1 MKIFDFCKKFSP
13 KNQKETSVGQILSV
27 LSDKISKWRNLS
39 DYRTMR
45 YLFFARTA
53 FFRRGVFSHA
63 RVRACGHMRAR
74 THLCNACAFIMG
86 ARRTEFQLSA
96 FYDSFAKLFYPAS
109 SQKAKLRNFRRKTVP
124 KLAKSGKKREIRLE
138 TAEKRLFAAMKG
150 RYSSEKAVN
159 RRKKEKKEKNEKKLK
174 NFVLSSKF

>member
-1 MKIFDFCKKFSP
+1 MAKF
-13 KNQKETSVGQILSV
+13 IR
-27 LSDKISKWRNLS
+27 LSD
-39 DYRTMR
+39 DAVFV
-45 YLFFARTA
+45 FFARTA

-96 FYDSFAKLFYPAS
+96 FYVSFAELFHPAS
-109 SQKAKLRNFRRKTVP
+109 SQKAKLRNFRGGKQCGTIQN
-124 KLAKSGKKREIRLE
+124 SGKKREIRLE

-150 RYSSEKAVN
+150 RYSPEKTVK
-159 RRKKEKKEKNEKKLK
+159 RRKPAKKRKKRKNEK
-174 NFVLSSKF
+174 N

>member
-1 MKIFDFCKKFSP
+1 M
-13 KNQKETSVGQILSV
+13 SV
-27 LSDKISKWRNLS
+27 LSDEMSKWRNLS

-96 FYDSFAKLFYPAS
+96 FYDCVAELFHPAS
-109 SQKAKLRNFRRKTVP
+109 FQKAQLRKFRRK
-124 KLAKSGKKREIRLE
+124 KCRSLQNSGKKREIRLE

-150 RYSSEKAVN
+150 RYSSDKTVK
-159 RRKKEKKEKNEKKLK
+159 RRKPAKKREKRKKTKKN
-174 NFVLSSKF
+174 

>member
-1 MKIFDFCKKFSP
+1 MKIFDFCKKFPP

-27 LSDKISKWRNLS
+27 LSDEISKWRNLS

-74 THLCNACAFIMG
+74 THLCNACAFISWREKNGISAVGVLCFFCG
-86 ARRTEFQLSA
+86 AFSSGELPKSKIAEFSGGG
-96 FYDSFAKLFYPAS
+96 
-109 SQKAKLRNFRRKTVP
+109 TVP
-124 KLAKSGKKREIRLE
+124 KLAKSGKKREIRFE
-138 TAEKRLFAAMKG
+138 TAEKRLLAAMKG
-150 RYSSEKAVN
+150 RYSSEKAAK
-159 RRKKEKKEKNEKKLK
+159 RRKPAKKRGKRKKTKKN
-174 NFVLSSKF
+174 

>member
-13 KNQKETSVGQILSV
+13 KNQKETS
-27 LSDKISKWRNLS
+27 SDKFCLS
-39 DYRTMR
+39 YRTKYQNGEIYPTIGR
-45 YLFFARTA
+45 CGICFFARTA

-63 RVRACGHMRAR
+63 RVRACEHMRAR

-86 ARRTEFQLSA
+86 ARRTEFQLST
-96 FYDSFAKLFYPAS
+96 FYDCFAELFHPAS
-109 SQKAKLRNFRRKTVP
+109 SQKAKLRNFRGKTVP

-150 RYSSEKAVN
+150 RYSSEKTIK
-159 RRKKEKKEKNEKKLK
+159 RRKPAKKREKRKKRK
-174 NFVLSSKF
+174 KIKKF

>member
-1 MKIFDFCKKFSP
+1 M
-13 KNQKETSVGQILSV
+13 SV
-27 LSDKISKWRNLS
+27 LSDEISKWRNLS

-45 YLFFARTA
+45 YLFFAPTA

-63 RVRACGHMRAR
+63 RVRACEHMRAR

-96 FYDSFAKLFYPAS
+96 FYVSFAELFHPAS
-109 SQKAKLRNFRRKTVP
+109 SQKAKLRNFRGGAVP

-138 TAEKRLFAAMKG
+138 TAEKRLLAAMKG
-150 RYSSEKAVN
+150 RYSSEKVVK
-159 RRKKEKKEKNEKKLK
+159 RRKPAKKREKEKNEKKLK
-174 NFVLSSKF
+174 NFKKVRKNS

>member
-1 MKIFDFCKKFSP
+1 MKSHSGFLLDIQIKNTIQFYHIYKKIARKKQWIFKNNLKIFDFCKKFSP

-27 LSDKISKWRNLS
+27 LSDEILKWRILS

-96 FYDSFAKLFYPAS
+96 FYDSFAKLFHPAS
-109 SQKAKLRNFRRKTVP
+109 SQKAKLRNFRGGNSAEACK
-124 KLAKSGKKREIRLE
+124 IR
-138 TAEKRLFAAMKG
+138 
-150 RYSSEKAVN
+150 
-159 RRKKEKKEKNEKKLK
+159 
-174 NFVLSSKF
+174 

>member
-27 LSDKISKWRNLS
+27 LSDEISKWRNLS

-74 THLCNACAFIMG
+74 THLCNACAFIIG

-96 FYDSFAKLFYPAS
+96 FHDSFAELFHPAS
-109 SQKAKLRNFRRKTVP
+109 FIKTKLRQFRRKKVP

-150 RYSSEKAVN
+150 RYSSERTVK
-159 RRKKEKKEKNEKKLK
+159 RRKPAKKREKRKKTKKN
-174 NFVLSSKF
+174 

>member
-27 LSDKISKWRNLS
+27 LSDEISKWRNLS

-63 RVRACGHMRAR
+63 RVRVCGHMRAR
-74 THLCNACAFIMG
+74 THLCNVCAFIHLLL
-86 ARRTEFQLSA
+86 AREE
-96 FYDSFAKLFYPAS
+96 
-109 SQKAKLRNFRRKTVP
+109 RNFSCRRFMILLRSFFIRQAP
-124 KLAKSGKKREIRLE
+124 KKQNCGIFGGGEQCGTIQNSGKKREIRLE
-138 TAEKRLFAAMKG
+138 TTEKRLLAAMKG
-150 RYSSEKAVN
+150 RYTSEKTIK
-159 RRKKEKKEKNEKKLK
+159 RRKPAKKRGKRKKTKKN
-174 NFVLSSKF
+174 